1 VILITVCR
9 LEGKVFYEEI
19 ITETIHMTHDSD
31 VGGIFIIHICIGA
44 LKGPIPGNS
53 VIGGI
58 VYSSRKSI
66 AVGLYK
72 KDD

>member
-1 VILITVCR
+1 
-9 LEGKVFYEEI
+9 
-19 ITETIHMTHDSD
+19 MTHDSD

-66 AVGLYK
+66 AVGRYK